1 MCGARALRLP
11 RACRA
16 CGPDAAPRSQCSVP
30 PAGSDTYAVRRHTP
44 PQEDLGWTVLHGNVQ
59 NGDALDLHGKAWVVS
74 RVSTRFKLE
83 RGRYRKDGV
92 RLYVTETSRW
102 LLDGFL
108 EGLYKQ

>member
-1 MCGARALRLP
+1 MLRLP
-11 RACRA
+11 VRGAHA
-16 CGPDAAPRSQCSVP
+16 APDAAPRAQCSVP
-30 PAGSDTYAVRRHTP
+30 PAGSDTYAVRRFTP
-44 PQEDLGWTVLHGNVQ
+44 PQEDLGVMVLPCNVA
-59 NGDALDLHGKAWVVS
+59 NGDSLDLHGKAWVVS